1 MPSTTFRAASRAAS
15 IALALSVMVSGCKST
30 NLMDSLHLKDVEGTR
45 SEDPWTTQAGTEG
58 RAGRAVEKEYDPLN
72 LKKLMMSEKAREI
85 ERNCG
90 VE

>member
-1 MPSTTFRAASRAAS
+1 MAHRTASRRTRTVLIVLWTCLFAAGCQ
-15 IALALSVMVSGCKST
+15 SVPHWMKMKEVDGAKA
-30 NLMDSLHLKDVEGTR
+30 D
-45 SEDPWTTQAGTEG
+45 DPWTTQAGTEG

-72 LKKLMMSEKAREI
+72 LKQYLMSEKAREI

>member
-1 MPSTTFRAASRAAS
+1 MKEVDGA
-15 IALALSVMVSGCKST
+15 K
-30 NLMDSLHLKDVEGTR
+30 

-58 RAGRAVEKEYDPLN
+58 RAGRPVEKEYDPLN
-72 LKKLMMSEKAREI
+72 LKKYMMSEKAREI

>member
-1 MPSTTFRAASRAAS
+1 MAYRTASRRTRTLLIVLWTCLFAAGCQ
-15 IALALSVMVSGCKST
+15 SVPHWLRMEEV
-30 NLMDSLHLKDVEGTR
+30 DGTK

-58 RAGRAVEKEYDPLN
+58 RAGRAVEKEADPLG
-72 LKKLMMSEKAREI
+72 LKNIFMSEKAREI